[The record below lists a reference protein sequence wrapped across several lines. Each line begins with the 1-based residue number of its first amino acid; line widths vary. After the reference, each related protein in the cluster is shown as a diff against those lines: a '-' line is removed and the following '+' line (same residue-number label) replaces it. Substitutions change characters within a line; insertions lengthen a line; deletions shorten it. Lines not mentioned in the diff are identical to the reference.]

1 MITLN
6 STMSALPAAHP
17 FASQTDM
24 RLVGVVQLRVAGRL
38 YALPVQVVDFAS
50 AEADST
56 GARGGFFVNGD
67 QMGIVVAEST
77 DQELVQRQIMEG
89 CAQAV
94 RHLSAKFLN

>member
-1 MITLN
+1 MNEFAT
-6 STMSALPAAHP
+6 PHP
-17 FASQTDM
+17 FAQRSDM

-38 YALPVQVVDFAS
+38 YAVPVQAVDFAS

-56 GARGGFFVNGD
+56 GARGGFFVQGD

-77 DQELVQRQIMEG
+77 DEQQFKRQIMEG